1 MNELDE
7 FYSKSLYPFQDG
19 ILSTLRELKLP
30 FYLTGGTALSRFY
43 FNHRYSDDLDLFLN
57 DDNSFSNYCSSFY
70 EKLYELQSKDGF
82 FIDKQKLNR
91 SNNFMQLFISK
102 DDFELKID
110 LVNDVAPHY
119 GEFLSD
125 DTLGK
130 IDSLRNILSNK
141 FSALYRFEPK
151 DIADIW
157 IICKNYKC
165 NFKEIITEAKNKEA
179 GVDPLSIFEI
189 LSSFPLDKLN
199 LIKWV
204 RKPDPLKLIN
214 DLSTIA
220 EDIFN
225 GRENSLC
232 GNNYS

>member
-1 MNELDE
+1 
-7 FYSKSLYPFQDG
+7 
-19 ILSTLRELKLP
+19 
-30 FYLTGGTALSRFY
+30 
-43 FNHRYSDDLDLFLN
+43 
-57 DDNSFSNYCSSFY
+57 
-70 EKLYELQSKDGF
+70 
-82 FIDKQKLNR
+82 
-91 SNNFMQLFISK
+91 MQLFISK
-102 DDFELKID
+102 DDLELKID

-119 GEFLSD
+119 GEFLFD
-125 DTLGK
+125 NTLGK

-165 NFKEIITEAKNKEA
+165 NFKEIIAEAKNKEA

-189 LSSFPLDKLN
+189 LSSFPIDKLN
-199 LIKWV
+199 LIKWI

-214 DLSTIA
+214 DLSNIA

-232 GNNYS
+232 GKQ

>member
-1 MNELDE
+1 MNEFDAS
-7 FYSKSLYPFQDG
+7 YSKSLYPFQDG
-19 ILSTLRELKLP
+19 ILSILRELKLP
-30 FYLTGGTALSRFY
+30 FYLTGGTPLSRFY
-43 FNHRYSDDLDLFLN
+43 YNHRYSDDLDLFVN
-57 DDNSFSNYCSSFY
+57 DDSSFSDYCTSFY
-70 EKLYELQSKDGF
+70 EKLNELQTKHSF
-82 FIDKQKLNR
+82 IIDKQKLNR
-91 SNNFMQLFISK
+91 SNNFMQFFISK
-102 DDFELKID
+102 GDLELKID

-119 GEFLSD
+119 GEFNY
-125 DTLGK
+125 DTVLGK

-199 LIKWV
+199 LIKWIN
-204 RKPDPLKLIN
+204 KPDPLKFN
-214 DLSTIA
+214 EDLSTIA

-225 GRENSLC
+225 GRNNSLIK
-232 GNNYS
+232 